1 MAEKNKKIE
10 EKKKEKASAKNTE
23 SREVSSP
30 AEKNI
35 TSKPRDKKEKGNKE
49 DARVKKIV
57 EEKEKKKKLEATA
70 KKKSKRIKRQVLKG
84 QAHIQCTYNNTMIT
98 ISDLNGA
105 VLGWSSAGLL
115 GFKGAKKST
124 PYAAT
129 QVARDVAEKVK
140 KFGVQEL
147 EVFIKGVG
155 SGRESSI
162 RSLANGGFTL
172 LAIKDMTPIPHN
184 GCRSRKPRR
193 V

>member
-1 MAEKNKKIE
+1 MAKDIKEAKTEEKRKNK
-10 EKKKEKASAKNTE
+10 EKSKGGEDKEAKVVI
-23 SREVSSP
+23 S
-30 AEKNI
+30 
-35 TSKPRDKKEKGNKE
+35 
-49 DARVKKIV
+49 
-57 EEKEKKKKLEATA
+57 
-70 KKKSKRIKRQVLKG
+70 KKSKKIKRQVLKG

-129 QVARDVAEKVK
+129 QVAKDVSEKVK

-172 LAIKDMTPIPHN
+172 LAIRDMTPIPHN